1 MILGIGK
8 ETAIL
13 LYAGLSGAVV
23 FLSYQ
28 ILYLFRRLIK
38 HHTVVIGMEDL
49 FYWIAVSVYLFRQM
63 YRAIYGNVRW
73 FFAVGVVLGCL
84 LAWGGKKLSKKIW
97 KKCQKKLEKRKK
109 KR

>member
-8 ETAIL
+8 ETVIL
-13 LYAGLSGAVV
+13 LYAGLSGVVV

-28 ILYLFRRLIK
+28 ILYLFRQLIR
-38 HHTVVIGMEDL
+38 HHTIAVGIEDL
-49 FYWIAVSVYLFRQM
+49 LYWVAVSAYLFRQM

-73 FFAVGVVLGCL
+73 FFAIGVVLGCL
-84 LAWGGKKLSKKIW
+84 SAWAGKKLSKKIW
-97 KKCQKKLEKRKK
+97 KKCEKSLEKRRQ